1 MTMSQ
6 PNVTIFAHRGDSAHA
21 PENTL
26 AAFELAAERGADG
39 IELDAKLTADGEI
52 VVIHD
57 PAVDRTTDG
66 TGMVAEMSLAALR
79 ELDAGSW
86 FGDTFKGEQIPTLAE
101 VFEAVGK
108 RLIVNVELTNYT
120 ALFDP
125 LPWKAAEL
133 VRQHKMEQQV
143 LFSSFNP
150 VALRRVHKALPTV
163 PLGLLALPEPSY
175 LGRWARS
182 PLSKWMVPYNALHPN
197 WQDVTPALIKREHAK
212 GRRVHAWTVNDPQ
225 KIQQIIQ
232 WGADGIITYDPAL
245 AISIRDA

>member
-1 MTMSQ
+1 MSQ

-108 RLIVNVELTNYT
+108 R
-120 ALFDP
+120 
-125 LPWKAAEL
+125 
-133 VRQHKMEQQV
+133 RQCRTDQ
-143 LFSSFNP
+143 
-150 VALRRVHKALPTV
+150 
-163 PLGLLALPEPSY
+163 
-175 LGRWARS
+175 
-182 PLSKWMVPYNALHPN
+182 LHR
-197 WQDVTPALIKREHAK
+197 TF
-212 GRRVHAWTVNDPQ
+212 
-225 KIQQIIQ
+225 
-232 WGADGIITYDPAL
+232 
-245 AISIRDA
+245 